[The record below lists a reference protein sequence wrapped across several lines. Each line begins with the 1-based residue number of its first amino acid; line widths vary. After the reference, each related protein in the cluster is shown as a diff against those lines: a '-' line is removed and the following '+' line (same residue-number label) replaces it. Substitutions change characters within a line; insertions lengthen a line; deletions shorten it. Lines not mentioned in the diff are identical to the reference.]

1 MAGDQGK
8 KINIIHILK
17 ILQKYTDADHTMTQ
31 QQIVDKLLEDYGM
44 SVTRSAVK
52 RNISELIEAGYD
64 IQFKEIKR
72 SHTNKKTD
80 ETEENYIF
88 TDLYFEH
95 DFTEAEL
102 HMLIDG
108 LLFSRSVPYT
118 QRKQLIDKLG
128 KLSSIHFNKR
138 MNHVHCMSADSPQ
151 NPELFHT
158 IDVLDEAIAEGK
170 QVRITY
176 NYYYTDLKLHP
187 NLAEDGTIKRQVL
200 NPYQMIAN
208 EGRYYLI
215 CNNDHHDN
223 ASNYRI
229 DRITNIELLDTPV
242 KPKSQVKGLE
252 NGLNLQEY
260 VYQNINMFGGE
271 VGEVEFE
278 TTKKNVSLVVDFFG
292 KSVWYQEK
300 EDGTVACRV
309 KASLESMKRWA
320 VMYASSIKV
329 ISPASLVADIRQE
342 LEDASR
348 KYSG

>member
-118 QRKQLIDKLG
+118 QRKQLIA
-128 KLSSIHFNKR
+128 
-138 MNHVHCMSADSPQ
+138 V
-151 NPELFHT
+151 T
-158 IDVLDEAIAEGK
+158 
-170 QVRITY
+170 
-176 NYYYTDLKLHP
+176 
-187 NLAEDGTIKRQVL
+187 
-200 NPYQMIAN
+200 
-208 EGRYYLI
+208 
-215 CNNDHHDN
+215 
-223 ASNYRI
+223 
-229 DRITNIELLDTPV
+229 
-242 KPKSQVKGLE
+242 
-252 NGLNLQEY
+252 
-260 VYQNINMFGGE
+260 VY
-271 VGEVEFE
+271 
-278 TTKKNVSLVVDFFG
+278 KNS
-292 KSVWYQEK
+292 E
-300 EDGTVACRV
+300 
-309 KASLESMKRWA
+309 
-320 VMYASSIKV
+320 
-329 ISPASLVADIRQE
+329 
-342 LEDASR
+342 
-348 KYSG
+348 